1 MVNTLGFGKQYRS
14 IKFLKDRLAGL
25 EGTRL
30 GVYFNGAVPYC
41 EELEKIQKGV
51 PQILP
56 QYPNDPLLR
65 SSYLEYKKNEK

>member
-1 MVNTLGFGKQYRS
+1 
-14 IKFLKDRLAGL
+14 
-25 EGTRL
+25 L